1 MKVLLFIIILI
12 LSLIVWKL
20 SEIWDQIYEIK
31 TIVKIYFNEF
41 EKNTRRIEK
50 NTRGSEKDE

>member
-1 MKVLLFIIILI
+1 MKVLFFIVILI
-12 LSLIVWKL
+12 LSLIFRKL
-20 SEIWDQIYEIK
+20 CEIWTQIYEIK